1 MNRREFLKWA
11 QRTTLAAPALTLGYG
26 LFEASWFRVARE
38 TVAIPHL
45 PAAFDGLTIAFLT
58 DLHHGRYTSLHYIRT
73 VVDVTNAQQPD
84 IIALGGDY
92 AHAHRRY
99 IPPCFEVLS
108 NLRARWGVFG
118 VLGNHDHWYDSRLAK
133 QCMRQAHVADLTNTG
148 YWFTQGSSRLRLGGV
163 DDFWEGSQNLADAL
177 GDARPDEACIL
188 LSHNPDYVESITD
201 RRVRLVL
208 SGHTHGGQVV
218 LPGLGAP
225 YVPSIY
231 GEKYLHGL
239 VRTPFTQVYVSRGL
253 ATVGPPLRIGAR
265 PEISLM
271 RLTAAEPG

>member
-1 MNRREFLKWA
+1 MNRRDFITWIRRA
-11 QRTTLAAPALTLGYG
+11 TLAAPAVGLGYG
-26 LFEASWFRVARE
+26 LFEASWFQVVRRTIGVPR
-38 TVAIPHL
+38 L
-45 PAAFDGLTIAFLT
+45 PTAFEGLTIAFLT

-73 VVDVTNAQQPD
+73 VVEVTNSQRPD

-92 AHAHRRY
+92 AHAQRRY

-108 NLRARWGVFG
+108 ELKARLGVFG
-118 VLGNHDHWYDSRLAK
+118 ILGNHDHWYDSRLTK
-133 QCMRQAHVADLTNTG
+133 DCMRQAHVADLTNTG
-148 YWFTQGSSRLRLGGV
+148 YWFVQGSSRLRLGGV
-163 DDFWEGSQNLADAL
+163 DDFWEGSQNLAAAV
-177 GDARPDEACIL
+177 GDAKSDDTCVL

-201 RRVRLVL
+201 PRVGLVL

-231 GEKYLHGL
+231 GDKYLHGL
-239 VRTPFTQVYVSRGL
+239 VRTQFTQVYVSRGL

-265 PEISLM
+265 PEITLIQ
-271 RLTAAEPG
+271 LTSAEQN